1 MLQAK
6 PVHAGEKEML
16 KCEIVTTDRQIDALV
31 YELFP
36 SG

>member
-6 PVHAGEKEML
+6 PVHAGEKEMP
-16 KCEIVTTDRQIDALV
+16 KRKITTTDRQIDALV